1 MACER
6 DWIAQLDATFSLCC
20 RGEWLALREGRMPRS
35 HLLFFDKTHRRVPST
50 SVPWYKCLLFP
61 IHGDPA
67 GRCVVSFEDI
77 SKIVE
82 VQDAM
87 LGVKRFVNH
96 RIRTV
101 LNGLLGAVDL
111 LVDPGDE
118 EERLMAA
125 DLAQTSAHE
134 LAQVIDGLDEH
145 FLASTCIDSDEKAR
159 VGDIRAIVS
168 TCSQAFMIAT
178 PLVECT
184 ADGAQR
190 LPIGTGRLGAIV
202 SELMDNSVKFHPRHR
217 PQMRFIVT
225 SQPRQVRLVVEDDGG
240 TLSKEQMMQLRIP
253 FRATNQSVAEE
264 ISGHGLGLS
273 QVSRVVLGAGGDIEY
288 GNREDGPGVRV
299 TMTFPTTDG
308 EDSKNVENADIF
320 ADGDQAC

>member
-1 MACER
+1 
-6 DWIAQLDATFSLCC
+6 
-20 RGEWLALREGRMPRS
+20 
-35 HLLFFDKTHRRVPST
+35 
-50 SVPWYKCLLFP
+50 
-61 IHGDPA
+61 
-67 GRCVVSFEDI
+67 
-77 SKIVE
+77 
-82 VQDAM
+82 
-87 LGVKRFVNH
+87 
-96 RIRTV
+96 
-101 LNGLLGAVDL
+101 
-111 LVDPGDE
+111 
-118 EERLMAA
+118 
-125 DLAQTSAHE
+125 
-134 LAQVIDGLDEH
+134 VIDGLDEH